1 MYASEAARMVVEN
14 RIVRLLDS
22 LIEDNCDYYMELNVN
37 AFDNAFCFGTPFTT
51 KCRTILRVLNDKNF
65 CASISFDR
73 VKIYWRP
80 VDTSS
85 LVDMNS
91 LSEDWNFISMMKDGE
106 NHWNNK
112 MKKFVNELKNKG
124 VIKYEICWG

>member
-1 MYASEAARMVVEN
+1 MYASEAVRMVEEN
-14 RIVRLLDS
+14 RIVRLLDG
-22 LIEDNCDYYMELNVN
+22 LIEDNCDYYIELDVG
-37 AFDNAFCFGTPFTT
+37 AFDNAFRLGTPFTA

-85 LVDMNS
+85 LADMNS

-112 MKKFVNELKNKG
+112 MRKFVN
-124 VIKYEICWG
+124 KYLESKEGKTV

>member
-1 MYASEAARMVVEN
+1 MYASEAAALVVEN
-14 RIVRLLDS
+14 RIVRLLDGW
-22 LIEDNCDYYMELNVN
+22 IENNCDYYIELDVS
-37 AFDNAFCFGTPFTT
+37 AFDNAFCLGTPFTT

-106 NHWNNK
+106 NHWNKTMLNLVNK
-112 MKKFVNELKNKG
+112 YHKFKGGKN
-124 VIKYEICWG
+124 